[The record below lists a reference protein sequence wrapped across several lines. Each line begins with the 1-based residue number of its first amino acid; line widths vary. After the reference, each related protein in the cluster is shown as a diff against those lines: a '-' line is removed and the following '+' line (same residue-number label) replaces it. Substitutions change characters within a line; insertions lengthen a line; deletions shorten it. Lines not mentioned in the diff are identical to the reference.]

1 MPNVWLE
8 SGFRF
13 FFYSNDHL
21 PMHVH
26 VRGHGGEAK
35 FNIDP
40 IEIIGVYG
48 LTPKDLKAIEKIIS
62 EHQHIF
68 IDAWN
73 NHFNQ

>member
-1 MPNVWLE
+1 
-8 SGFRF
+8 
-13 FFYSNDHL
+13 
-21 PMHVH
+21 MHVH
-26 VRGHGGEAK
+26 VRGRGGEAK

-73 NHFNQ
+73 NHFNH